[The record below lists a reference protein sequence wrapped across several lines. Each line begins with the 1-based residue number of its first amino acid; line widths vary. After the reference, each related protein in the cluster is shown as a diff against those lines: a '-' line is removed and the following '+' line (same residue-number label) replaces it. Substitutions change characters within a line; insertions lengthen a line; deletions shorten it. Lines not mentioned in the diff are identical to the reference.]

1 MIKNWIQKNWLCI
14 SIFFIFIIFSISRL
28 YVFGNHFTHYD
39 DIYSPYLIQVISN
52 YDSEYFIY
60 QIEQYGSFL
69 SEEYKD
75 WLISI
80 FLYDTNIF
88 EFVKRMIGA
97 MSVSLTSTYAP
108 MQFFLQL

>member
-1 MIKNWIQKNWLCI
+1 MRFSTQ
-14 SIFFIFIIFSISRL
+14 SIPSISRL

-108 MQFFLQL
+108 MQFFFTALISCPF